1 MNKHIEL
8 VKKWLDSPESVS
20 QKELDINAA
29 IAGNNYAN
37 AINVPATTTATVAY
51 AYAAADAAY
60 ASAYAANANSDADNA
75 AKWVKHHGELNK

>member
-51 AYAAADAAY
+51 AYAAADPAD
-60 ASAYAANANSDADNA
+60 AANAARAADADVA
-75 AKWVKHHGELNK
+75 TYGVKRYEELTN